1 MPRILTPTQ
10 IWSEFDDSLDLTA
23 VTLNKRVEN
32 GVIFEDVSFLGR
44 ETGDGRVRIF
54 GVFASDEKQ
63 PADETVLIFPDS
75 TDTVDYELLKLFV
88 EKGYSAFMVDYRGD
102 WENTEYFRCIR
113 EL

>member
-44 ETGDGRVRIF
+44 
-54 GVFASDEKQ
+54 
-63 PADETVLIFPDS
+63 
-75 TDTVDYELLKLFV
+75 
-88 EKGYSAFMVDYRGD
+88 
-102 WENTEYFRCIR
+102 
-113 EL
+113 